1 MADPPTGPSGGGGRG
16 GGGNGDG
23 HRRPSVIASQSKRP
37 KPAFMDDD
45 DDFMALPASGSGS
58 QNRNE
63 SPSSSTSGRAT
74 PGLSNLLRSADIN
87 SNYQGGHDQ
96 QPLSETGSAENSGR
110 EFLAKLDKNFICG
123 PRLIV
128 RGEYIGRSDGTDYKL
143 IVRRKTEGTYV
154 DWGLHN
160 MKTKKQILLVRGE
173 MSYPYNLEQKN
184 ERRKTYGRYIK
195 GGWSYEG
202 WGYGYLNLNGLS
214 DWFRKDPRV
223 LHIDIY
229 EALFYDEE
237 VYHLYH
243 VCGPKCKNAD
253 KAVGIKCTEG
263 DCGLRIHSVV
273 FTSFTTCSEDH
284 DLRPTSYSKKE
295 EVQSVFMSL
304 VQFFDGQFKVVVHRD
319 PRIRR
324 YDKEVMWMS
333 PAPNLCFND
342 TVAGVDRKMLE
353 KA

>member
-1 MADPPTGPSGGGGRG
+1 MAVVGEEENEILDMELDGVDGDYSA
-16 GGGNGDG
+16 GNGDLG
-23 HRRPSVIASQSKRP
+23 NDVQVEV
-37 KPAFMDDD
+37 
-45 DDFMALPASGSGS
+45 LV
-58 QNRNE
+58 NE
-63 SPSSSTSGRAT
+63 
-74 PGLSNLLRSADIN
+74 
-87 SNYQGGHDQ
+87 GGHDE

-214 DWFRKDPRV
+214 DWFRKDPRRV
-223 LHIDIY
+223 LHIDIH

-333 PAPNLCFND
+333 PAPNLRFND

-353 KA
+353 KAQQIFRTSVPRPGGERKNLFAEVISVYSFTLFASCSLNDMLTMVML